1 MDTSSIG
8 QSLSS
13 FIQDNMLIILTV
25 IGIGFIIYLV
35 IDNWDKWKQEI
46 ERVYKKWGKN
56 GQTEKNWIHRKT
68 KKEV

>member
-35 IDNWDKWKQEI
+35 IDNWDKWVNEI
-46 ERVYKKWGKN
+46 ERVYKK
-56 GQTEKNWIHRKT
+56 
-68 KKEV
+68 